1 MNCEAYSSFEG
12 VSSDHRIVMAKIQIS
27 LRKNAKRTA
36 TTKHY
41 DWTLLNNRDIRD
53 KYVLE
58 LRNRFETLQEKT
70 EKSTP
75 NDEYENFIN
84 AHLEAAAKCIPTK
97 LKTKYRVPWET
108 LAVREKRALVKTAS
122 KNYRKNPTNTNALK
136 LKTAQYQLASIYIKE
151 QTEYIQNQTDKIRDS
166 VEDRQSR
173 IAWQTINEVSRRK
186 NTAKAKLKA
195 ANQQERIKLWKQ
207 HFENLLGN
215 PPKITHEPITRIIS
229 KQLDIKLCPFTREE
243 LDSVLRK
250 IKNRKAAGLD
260 EIPLEIWKTRQFD
273 DILLRHCNAVY
284 NQNRIDRW
292 MKGCILPFPKKGDLG
307 LAKNYRG
314 ITLTSIAAKIYNAL
328 LRNRIEPKIDNILRK
343 NQNGFRR
350 NRSTTSQI
358 LTIRRILE
366 GVRAKNLQAT
376 LIFVDFTKAFDSIH
390 RGKMEQILLAYG
402 IPKETVAAITI
413 LYRNTKVKVQ
423 SPDGDTEYFDI
434 VAGVLQG
441 DTLAPY
447 LFIICL
453 DYVLRTS
460 IDKIRENGFEL
471 TKKRSRRYPTKTIT
485 DADYADDIAI
495 LANTP
500 DQAETLL
507 HSLERVAAGI
517 GPYVNAHKT
526 EYMCYNQT
534 GDISTLDGT
543 PLKLVDK
550 FTYLGSSVAST
561 EKDIDT
567 RLTKAWT
574 AINRLSIIW
583 KSDLTD
589 KMKRSFF

>member
-1 MNCEAYSSFEG
+1 
-12 VSSDHRIVMAKIQIS
+12 
-27 LRKNAKRTA
+27 
-36 TTKHY
+36 
-41 DWTLLNNRDIRD
+41 
-53 KYVLE
+53 
-58 LRNRFETLQEKT
+58 
-70 EKSTP
+70 
-75 NDEYENFIN
+75 
-84 AHLEAAAKCIPTK
+84 
-97 LKTKYRVPWET
+97 
-108 LAVREKRALVKTAS
+108 
-122 KNYRKNPTNTNALK
+122 
-136 LKTAQYQLASIYIKE
+136 
-151 QTEYIQNQTDKIRDS
+151 
-166 VEDRQSR
+166 
-173 IAWQTINEVSRRK
+173 
-186 NTAKAKLKA
+186 
-195 ANQQERIKLWKQ
+195 
-207 HFENLLGN
+207 
-215 PPKITHEPITRIIS
+215 
-229 KQLDIKLCPFTREE
+229 
-243 LDSVLRK
+243 
-250 IKNRKAAGLD
+250 
-260 EIPLEIWKTRQFD
+260 
-273 DILLRHCNAVY
+273 
-284 NQNRIDRW
+284 

-376 LIFVDFTKAFDSIH
+376 LIFVDFTKGFDSIH

-413 LYRNTKVKVQ
+413 LYRNTKVKVR

-471 TKKRSRRYPTKTIT
+471 TKKRSRKYPAKTIT

-500 DQAETLL
+500 EQTETLL
-507 HSLERVAAGI
+507 HSLERAATGI
-517 GPYVNAHKT
+517 GLYVNAHKT
-526 EYMCYNQT
+526 EYMCNNQT

-550 FTYLGSSVAST
+550 FIYLGSSVEST

-583 KSDLTD
+583 KSDLTE
-589 KMKRSFF
+589 KFQAAVTSILLYGCTTWTLTKRLENKLDGNYTRMLRAILNKSWRQHPTRHQLYGHLPPITKTIQVRRTRHAGHCWRSRDELIRDVLLWTPTHGRATYIQQLCEDTGCSPEDLPRAMNDREEWRERVRDIRATSATWWWFQTIQFSMSTQFNCQKRFYFKLFSLVKPF